1 MAYID
6 SWGNLRYVANQALMA
21 LLHNKAYEGQQPGA
35 RRALIYTCFARKQLR
50 LMLGEGGR
58 SYVVGVGNNPVCR
71 PHHRASS
78 CGALG
83 SRCDCSALRNPGCN
97 PNVLYGALVGGPG
110 AKDQFDD
117 ARNNYE
123 QNEVALDWNAG
134 FSGAL
139 AGLAAGKMPAWE
151 ECKSASISNGRGAVS
166 ADVNA
171 AAGRAP
177 GGGRGAWGAALL
189 AVAGGWAAAAL

>member
-6 SWGNLRYVANQALMA
+6 SWGNLRYVANQALMG
-21 LLHNKAYEGQQPGA
+21 LLHNKVYPNEHQQ
-35 RRALIYTCFARKQLR
+35 RALVYTCFARKQLR
-50 LMLGEGGR
+50 LMMGEGGR
-58 SYVVGVGNNPVCR
+58 SYVVGIGTNPVCR

-83 SRCDCSALRNPGCN
+83 TRCDCSALRNPGCN

-110 AKDQFDD
+110 SKDEFED

-134 FSGAL
+134 FSGVL
-139 AGLAAGKMPAWE
+139 AGLSADGMASWDDCQAAGM
-151 ECKSASISNGRGAVS
+151 
-166 ADVNA
+166 
-171 AAGRAP
+171 AAGRGTSGGDISAAAP
-177 GGGRGAWGAALL
+177 AAGGAVVYVALLGALL
-189 AVAGGWAAAAL
+189 ALLGGRAAAAL